1 MAGRLNTVAGRLVL
15 MLLLIHAVLMP
26 VLFLALE
33 TAVART
39 LTNAF
44 LDDARHYARV
54 IADGLETVDFDSGTA
69 TVVEYLDS
77 AILGGR
83 SNYAVLM
90 YEGTAIASSLLDSHE
105 TDLFQEDF
113 EFGEHG
119 DETYYLSLPVWLD
132 SHMGVLRLGFDEA
145 PNTEHF
151 EIVRSTIIYSLLAYM
166 LLVLLASGY
175 LGSTVVKPLKWLQT
189 ASRAV
194 SSGEVDKELETQSS
208 LVEIQELTA
217 DLEKMRSKLVGINA
231 HLKREI
237 ADRELAES
245 ERRNL
250 ERYLRHA
257 QRLES
262 LGTLAGGVAHE
273 FNNVLQP
280 VLLYTDLALEDLPKA
295 SPTAKNLRRVL
306 DLANRARSLSQQI
319 LTFGRQDTDT
329 ELELFNLTPVVHEAL
344 TMIRALLPATVDIR
358 ADINHDIGNVRCDPA
373 QIKQLLVNLCNN
385 AFRALA
391 ATQGYI
397 LISLKEVIVP
407 SQMASEYLN
416 LRAGEYVV
424 LQVTD
429 TGVGMD
435 KKTAERAFE
444 PFFTTQD
451 VGQGTGLGL
460 SVVHGIV
467 VRHDGE
473 IILESEAG
481 KGTMVRIY
489 LPLADEDVREQ
500 EGKRESHD

>member
-1 MAGRLNTVAGRLVL
+1 MAGRINTVAGRLVL

-26 VLFLALE
+26 VLFFTLDAAVERSLA
-33 TAVART
+33 
-39 LTNAF
+39 NAF
-44 LDDARHYARV
+44 LDDARHFARV
-54 IADGLETVDFDSGTA
+54 IADSLENVDFEAGDGPL
-69 TVVEYLDS
+69 VEHLDS

-83 SNYAVLM
+83 SVYAALV
-90 YEGTAIASSLLDSHE
+90 YEDTVIASSLMDSHE
-105 TDLFQEDF
+105 ADLFKEDF

-119 DETYYLSLPVWLD
+119 DDIYYLSLPV
-132 SHMGVLRLGFDEA
+132 GFENRTGILRLGFDEA
-145 PNTEHF
+145 PTTEHF
-151 EIVRSTIIYSLLAYM
+151 EIVRTTIIYSLVAYM

-175 LGSTVVKPLKWLQT
+175 LSSTVVRPLKWLQH

-194 SSGEVDKELETQSS
+194 SSGEVDKELETQSG
-208 LVEIQELTA
+208 LVEIQDLTT
-217 DLEKMRSKLVGINA
+217 DLEKMRSNLVGINA
-231 HLKREI
+231 QLQREI

-280 VLLYTDLALEDLPKA
+280 MLLYTDLALDDLPEG
-295 SPTAKNLRRVL
+295 SPIARNLHRVL
-306 DLANRARSLSQQI
+306 ELANRARGLSQQI
-319 LTFGRQDTDT
+319 LTFGRQDTEAEF
-329 ELELFNLTPVVHEAL
+329 ELLNLTPVVHEAL
-344 TMIRALLPATVDIR
+344 TMIRALLPATIDLR
-358 ADINHDIGNVRCDPA
+358 ADISQDTGNVRCDPS

-385 AFRALA
+385 SFRAVS

-407 SQMASEYLN
+407 RKMAHEHPN

-424 LQVTD
+424 LQVAD

-460 SVVHGIV
+460 SVVHGTV

-473 IILESEAG
+473 IVLESEPG
-481 KGTMVRIY
+481 KGTMVRVY
-489 LPLADEDVREQ
+489 LPLADEDIREDNQ
-500 EGKRESHD
+500 ERDPDG